1 MRARAKRRRALVF
14 SGEGAERSVQRR
26 ERSAGIC
33 QRRGRWGWAFVLPSL
48 VFFGLFSVYPVL
60 NALYLSFFQ
69 KHLLSNAPPKFI
81 GFGNYLYLFRSS
93 TFWNSVTATAIF
105 TGGAFAMLVGLSL
118 LLALFISSR
127 KRFQRFLQLA
137 FFSPAVVS
145 TVVAAAIWLLIFDP
159 RGIANQLVNA
169 VAGTPGVDQKW
180 LVVPGMLQL
189 ATMLVY
195 VWKYVGYFTIIFIA
209 GISSIPRSL
218 HEAARVDGAS
228 VWQTFW
234 RVTFPLL
241 KPTTLLVSVVAM
253 IQCLR
258 TFSTQYLFS
267 QAGSPRAPIDV
278 ITLNVY
284 HTAIR
289 TFQIGRASAL
299 SIILFAVMLFLSWLQ
314 FRLARSEEVSYL

>member
-1 MRARAKRRRALVF
+1 MRRARGSKGVVA
-14 SGEGAERSVQRR
+14 
-26 ERSAGIC
+26 
-33 QRRGRWGWAFVLPSL
+33 RRGRWGWALVLPTL
-48 VFFGLFSVYPVL
+48 VILGLFSVYPMG
-60 NALYLSFFQ
+60 NAFYLSFFQ
-69 KHLLSNAPPKFI
+69 KHLLSNAPPKFV
-81 GFGNYLYLFRSS
+81 GFGNYLYLFRSPA
-93 TFWNSVTATAIF
+93 FWNSLRATGIF
-105 TGGAFAMLVGLSL
+105 AGGAFAMLVGLSL
-118 LLALFISSR
+118 LLAVFISSR

-169 VAGTPGVDQKW
+169 LAGTPGVDRKW
-180 LVVPGMLQL
+180 LVEPGMLQL

-209 GISSIPRSL
+209 GIGTIPRSL
-218 HEAARVDGAS
+218 YEAARVDGAS
-228 VWQTFW
+228 AWQAFSRITL
-234 RVTFPLL
+234 PLL

-258 TFSTQYLFS
+258 TFSTQYLFT
-267 QAGSPRAPIDV
+267 QAGSPRGPIDV

-284 HTAIR
+284 YTAVR

-299 SIILFAVMLFLSWLQ
+299 SIILFAIMLFLSWLQ
-314 FRLARSEEVSYL
+314 FRVARSEEVSYL

>member
-1 MRARAKRRRALVF
+1 MRKGLC
-14 SGEGAERSVQRR
+14 E
-26 ERSAGIC
+26 
-33 QRRGRWGWAFVLPSL
+33 RRGRWGWAFVFPSL
-48 VFFGLFSVYPVL
+48 VFFGLFSLYPVA
-60 NALYLSFFQ
+60 NALYLSLFQ
-69 KHLLSNAPPKFI
+69 KHLLSRAAPKFI
-81 GFGNYLYLFRSS
+81 GLGNYTYLLSS
-93 TFWNSVTATAIF
+93 PGFWNSLAVTGIF
-105 TGGAFAMLVGLSL
+105 AGGSFAMLVGLSL
-118 LLALFISSR
+118 VLALFISSR
-127 KRFQRFLQLA
+127 KRFQRFLQLS

-159 RGIANQLVNA
+159 RGIANQLTNA
-169 VAGTPGVDQKW
+169 FVGTPGLDHKW
-180 LVVPGMLQL
+180 LVAPGMLQL

-218 HEAARVDGAS
+218 VDAARVDGAT
-228 VWQTFW
+228 VWQVFW
-234 RVTFPLL
+234 MVTFPLL

-258 TFSTQYLFS
+258 TFSTQYLFV
-267 QAGSPRAPIDV
+267 QAGSPRGPVDV

-299 SIILFAVMLFLSWLQ
+299 SIILFAIMLFLSWLQ
-314 FRLARSEEVSYL
+314 FRVARSEEVSYL

>member
-1 MRARAKRRRALVF
+1 MRKDGHTR
-14 SGEGAERSVQRR
+14 
-26 ERSAGIC
+26 GIC
-33 QRRGRWGWAFVLPSL
+33 ERRGRWGWAFVVPSL
-48 VFFGLFSVYPVL
+48 VFFGLFSIYPVL

-69 KHLLSNAPPKFI
+69 KHLLSTAPPKFI
-81 GFGNYLYLFRSS
+81 GFGNYLYLFHSP
-93 TFWNSVTATAIF
+93 TFWNSLRATAIF
-105 TGGAFAMLVGLSL
+105 TGGAFSLLVGLSL
-118 LLALFISSR
+118 ILAVFITSR
-127 KRFQRFLQLA
+127 RKLQRFLQLA

-169 VAGTPGVDQKW
+169 LAGTPGVDHNW
-180 LVVPGMLQL
+180 LAAPAMLQL
-189 ATMLVY
+189 STILVY
-195 VWKYVGYFTIIFIA
+195 VWKYVGYFTIIFIT
-209 GISSIPRSL
+209 GIGSIPRSL
-218 HEAARVDGAS
+218 FEAARVDGAS

-234 RVTFPLL
+234 KITFPLL
-241 KPTTLLVSVVAM
+241 KPTTLLVSVMAM

-258 TFSTQYLFS
+258 TFSTQYFFS

-289 TFQIGRASAL
+289 NFQIGRASAL
-299 SIILFAVMLFLSWLQ
+299 SLILFAIMLLLSWLQ

>member
-1 MRARAKRRRALVF
+1 MRRRRA
-14 SGEGAERSVQRR
+14 RR
-26 ERSAGIC
+26 GIC
-33 QRRGRWGWAFVLPSL
+33 ERRGRWGWAFVLPSL
-48 VFFGLFSVYPVL
+48 VFFGLFSIYPVL

-69 KHLLSNAPPKFI
+69 KHLLSTAAPRFI
-81 GFGNYLYLFRSS
+81 GFGNYQYLFQST
-93 TFWNSVTATAIF
+93 TFWNSLTVTGIF
-105 TGGAFAMLVGLSL
+105 TGGTFAMLVGLSL
-118 LLALFISSR
+118 VLALFISSR

-159 RGIANQLVNA
+159 RGIANQLVNTL
-169 VAGTPGVDQKW
+169 AGTPGVDRRW
-180 LVVPGMLQL
+180 LVAPGMLQF

-218 HEAARVDGAS
+218 IEASRVDGAS

-234 RVTFPLL
+234 KVTFPLL

-267 QAGSPRAPIDV
+267 QAGSPRGPIDV

-284 HTAIR
+284 HTAVR

-299 SIILFAVMLFLSWLQ
+299 SIILFAIMLFLSWLQ
-314 FRLARSEEVSYL
+314 FRVARSEEVSYL